1 MTASTSSATR
11 SARLGL
17 CATPEQEAVLRRA
30 ADVAHKSLTDF
41 SPVPAA
47 GAAAASLEATR
58 TVWRQRR
65 RAVTIRCYR
74 KASRTV
80 RFCKEITMST
90 LMKAAIFIGPGRIEL
105 ADKPIPDVGPNDA
118 LVRITTTTICGT
130 DVHILKGEYPVAKG
144 LTIGHEPVG
153 VIEKLG
159 SAVQGY
165 TEGQRVIAGAICP
178 NFNSYAAQDGAPSQD
193 GSYLVASGRCGCHGY
208 KATAGWRF
216 GNLIDGTQAEYV
228 LVPDAQANLAPI
240 PDGLSDEQ
248 VLMCPDIM
256 STGFKGAENANIR
269 IGDTVVVFAQGPI
282 GLCATAGA
290 RLLGA
295 TTIIAVDGND
305 HRLGISRKMGADVT
319 LNFKNCDVVDE
330 VMKLTGGR
338 GADSAIE
345 ALGTQATFESA
356 LRVLKPGGTLSSL
369 GVYSSDL
376 TIPLSAF
383 AAGLGDHR
391 INTAL
396 CPGGKERMRRL
407 MNVVESSRVD
417 LGVLVT
423 HHYNLEDIVAAY
435 DLFAHQRDGVLK
447 VAIKPG

>member
-1 MTASTSSATR
+1 MTA
-11 SARLGL
+11 
-17 CATPEQEAVLRRA
+17 
-30 ADVAHKSLTDF
+30 
-41 SPVPAA
+41 
-47 GAAAASLEATR
+47 
-58 TVWRQRR
+58 
-65 RAVTIRCYR
+65 
-74 KASRTV
+74 
-80 RFCKEITMST
+80 M
-90 LMKAAIFIGPGRIEL
+90 MKAAVFVDKGRIEL

-144 LTIGHEPVG
+144 LTVGHEPVG

-193 GSYLVASGRCGCHGY
+193 GSYLIAQGLCGCHGY

-240 PDGLSDEQ
+240 PDGLTDEQ

-305 HRLGISRKMGADVT
+305 HRLGIAKKMGADVT
-319 LNFKNCDVVDE
+319 LNFRNVDVVDE
-330 VMKLTGGR
+330 VMKLTGGK
-338 GADSAIE
+338 GADSSIE
-345 ALGTQATFESA
+345 ALGTQATFA
-356 LRVLKPGGTLSSL
+356 QAMKVLKPGGTLSSL
-369 GVYSSDL
+369 GVYSEDL
-376 TIPLSAF
+376 TIPLAQF
-383 AAGLGDHR
+383 AAGLGDHTIR
-391 INTAL
+391 TAL

-407 MNVVESSRVD
+407 MNVVASGRVD

-423 HHYNLEDIVAAY
+423 HHYKLDDIVAAY
-435 DLFAHQRDGVLK
+435 DLFGHQRDGVLK
-447 VAIKPG
+447 VAIKPF